1 MTSQEKE
8 TKRLE
13 RIKRKERKNNEK
25 IKQKKEEERERRK
38 RQRIKLKIE
47 DIQRKGMPSDLNL
60 DELQDDVLMFRDSDR
75 DSVVSYFYKNGA
87 VKETLG
93 LDTPTRILNNSNEFL
108 PIQFNEDIKKAIKE
122 IESPG

>member
-1 MTSQEKE
+1 
-8 TKRLE
+8 
-13 RIKRKERKNNEK
+13 
-25 IKQKKEEERERRK
+25 
-38 RQRIKLKIE
+38 
-47 DIQRKGMPSDLNL
+47 MPTDLNL